1 MADSAEVNTSI
12 EPPSTPGQ
20 KLRFIGP
27 GIVVAASGVGAGD
40 FVMATI
46 AGTGFGWSLLW
57 AIIAGAGIKL
67 VLSEGIGRW
76 YLVTGQS
83 FLRGWHSL
91 GSWATVYFGLYLVF
105 FAIIYGAAEPAI
117 SALVITAMFPDTSF
131 ALWAILSA
139 LAGFVLVWF
148 GRYALV
154 EKAMTVFTGIM
165 FLTVVG
171 SATVILVNLGDVS
184 YSLTPSIPD
193 GSFSRILAIIGGVG
207 GTISLTCY
215 SYWIAAK
222 GWSGRKWLGMMRVDI
237 TTAYTLTGVFA
248 VAVLIIAAELLFGTG
263 VTISGN
269 QGLVELADAY
279 GQRFGSAAR
288 WLLLIGVWSAVFT
301 SIIGPWHGCSYLF
314 SDFVRIIR
322 HRKADLDAV
331 APASDKD
338 TAFRSYLALMTFPP
352 MLLLLFDAPIV
363 IVLIYGISGAIFM
376 PILSVGLLVL
386 LNSGR
391 LGREHRN
398 GVVSN
403 VLLCA
408 VVVLFVYLG
417 GTELMETLST

>member
-1 MADSAEVNTSI
+1 MADSADVPTPV
-12 EPPSTPGQ
+12 EPPSTPRQ

-40 FVMATI
+40 FIMAAL
-46 AGTGFGWSLLW
+46 AGAGFGWSLLW
-57 AIIAGAGIKL
+57 AIVAGAGIKL

-76 YLVTGQS
+76 FLVTGQS

-117 SALVITAMFPDTSF
+117 SALVLTAMFPGTSF
-131 ALWAILSA
+131 AMWAILTA
-139 LAGFVLVWF
+139 LAGFLLVRF

-154 EKAMTVFTGIM
+154 EKAMTVFIGIM
-165 FLTVVG
+165 FVTVVG
-171 SATVILVNLGDVS
+171 SAAIILANLGDVP
-184 YSLTPSIPD
+184 YGLAPSIPD

-222 GWSGRKWLGMMRVDI
+222 GWAGKKWLGTMRVDI
-237 TTAYTLTGVFA
+237 TTAYTLTGIFA

-279 GQRFGSAAR
+279 GQRFGNTAR

-314 SDFVRIIR
+314 ADFVRIVR
-322 HRKADLDAV
+322 HRKADLDGV

-338 TAFRSYLALMTFPP
+338 TAFRGYLALMTFPP
-352 MLLLLFDAPIV
+352 MLLLLFDAPIMM
-363 IVLIYGISGAIFM
+363 VLIYGISGAIFM
-376 PILSVGLLVL
+376 PLLSVGLLVL
-386 LNSGR
+386 LNSRR
-391 LGREHRN
+391 LSPEHRN

-403 VLLCA
+403 VLLCSI
-408 VVVLFVYLG
+408 VVLFVYLG
-417 GTELMETLST
+417 ATELMETLST